1 MATPTYLT
9 SGIAAAAA
17 ARNKVTMIEIQVT
30 SPLAWLSHPMTYD
43 SQFGLFGN
51 KNLLTKYQITEYNI
65 VSKTGDIDDTLKAI
79 SKIPFKN
86 NVLDKKSPYYT
97 FWNQPVLMDGNLTN
111 VAKFV
116 INNLERKQYT
126 FVVKT
131 NRPIV
136 KVEFLKDLYQLK
148 VGGKNDGNKKTNM
161 IQSLWGGCLEIN
173 EKDDATMALS
183 AAKQTGA
190 VPAAPPAAPP
200 AADAPAPPAAPAADL
215 ASAPP
220 AAPPADLASAPVR
233 GQYTP
238 PMGAKSNIEVAGLAK
253 KAAES
258 NSPQKQKAYMDTI
271 KKRYPQAKGE
281 GGKSWVSGI
290 MASAGL
296 SASAIAALL
305 VLL

>member
-1 MATPTYLT
+1 MAAPTYLT

-17 ARNKVTMIEIQVT
+17 AKNKVTMIEIQVT

-79 SKIPFKN
+79 SNIPFKN
-86 NVLDKKSPYYT
+86 NILDKKSPYYT
-97 FWNQPVLMDGNLTN
+97 FWNQPVLMNGNLTN

-116 INNLERKQYT
+116 INNLEKKQYT

-148 VGGKNDGNKKTNM
+148 VGGNKKTNM

-173 EKDDATMALS
+173 EKDDATIALR

-190 VPAAPPAAPP
+190 VPAAAPAPAPAPEPAAAPAPEP
-200 AADAPAPPAAPAADL
+200 AAAPAPP
-215 ASAPP
+215 
-220 AAPPADLASAPVR
+220 PADPASAPVR

-296 SASAIAALL
+296 SASAVAALL

>member
-1 MATPTYLT
+1 
-9 SGIAAAAA
+9 
-17 ARNKVTMIEIQVT
+17 MIEIQVT

-43 SQFGLFGN
+43 SQFGIFGN

-79 SKIPFKN
+79 SNIPFKN

-97 FWNQPVLMDGNLTN
+97 FWNQPVLINGNLTN

-116 INNLERKQYT
+116 INNLEKKQYT

-148 VGGKNDGNKKTNM
+148 VGGNKKTNM

-173 EKDDATMALS
+173 EKDDATIALRT
-183 AAKQTGA
+183 AKQTGA
-190 VPAAPPAAPP
+190 VPAAPVAVPAPEP
-200 AADAPAPPAAPAADL
+200 APAPAT
-215 ASAPP
+215 PP
-220 AAPPADLASAPVR
+220 ATPPADLASAPVR

-296 SASAIAALL
+296 SASAVAALL